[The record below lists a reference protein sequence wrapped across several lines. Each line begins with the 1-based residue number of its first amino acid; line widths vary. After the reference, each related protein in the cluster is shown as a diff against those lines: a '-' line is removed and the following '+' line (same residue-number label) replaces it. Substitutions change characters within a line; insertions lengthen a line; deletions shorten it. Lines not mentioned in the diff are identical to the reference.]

1 MTIHIIDETDS
12 HWIPVSEYADTC
24 SWDACA
30 RMAAF
35 MRDGKFNDWER
46 IVVAEE
52 GGKYMGFCALVKP
65 QGFPGPEY
73 DPLLKWLFVDEKYR
87 GQRLSQK
94 LIESASGYTAEIG
107 YNQIFLTTWHMGL
120 YEKYGFTKLCD
131 KEVRAGYFEG
141 IYRKDLVR
149 T

>member
-1 MTIHIIDETDS
+1 MNIYVIASDDPR
-12 HWIPVSEYADTC
+12 WLPAAAYAETC

-35 MRDGKFNDWER
+35 MREGRFTDGER
-46 IVVAEE
+46 LFVAEE
-52 GGKYMGFCALVKP
+52 NGILMGFCALMQA

-73 DPLLKWLFVDEKYR
+73 APLVKWIFVEEKYR
-87 GQRLSQK
+87 GKRLSQK
-94 LIESASGYTAEIG
+94 LIDRAAAYAKETGCGE
-107 YNQIFLTTWHMGL
+107 IFLTTWHRGL
-120 YEKYGFTKLCD
+120 YEKYGFVKICD

-141 IYRKDLVR
+141 IYGKKI